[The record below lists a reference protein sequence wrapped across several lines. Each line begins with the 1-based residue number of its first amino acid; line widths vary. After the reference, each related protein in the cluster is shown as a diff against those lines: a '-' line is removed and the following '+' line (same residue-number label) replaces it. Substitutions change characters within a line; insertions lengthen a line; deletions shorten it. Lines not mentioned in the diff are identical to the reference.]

1 MKITKLIT
9 SIVTT
14 ITCLAISQPTT
25 IAAGE
30 EGAKEGAKRKV
41 VIGFIAK
48 SLANDVFQVAQA
60 GAKDAARELG
70 EKYNVNVEVEIR
82 TPNEEDATKQAE
94 AIEALNKSR
103 RRWHRNFLFGS
114 KHGDPVHQ

>member
-9 SIVTT
+9 SIVTI
-14 ITCLAISQPTT
+14 ITCLAISQPTA

-60 GAKDAARELG
+60 GAKGLCLNTITLTNRRDTGPYVRWCG
-70 EKYNVNVEVEIR
+70 R
-82 TPNEEDATKQAE
+82 TAGVTPPPT
-94 AIEALNKSR
+94 R
-103 RRWHRNFLFGS
+103 
-114 KHGDPVHQ
+114 